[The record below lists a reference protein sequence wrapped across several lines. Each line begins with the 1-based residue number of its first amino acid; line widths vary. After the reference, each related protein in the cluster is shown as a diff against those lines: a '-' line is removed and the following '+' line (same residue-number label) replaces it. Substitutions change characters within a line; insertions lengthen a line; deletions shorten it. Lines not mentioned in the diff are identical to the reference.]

1 MAHCSD
7 CKRDICLNCLNEEHK
22 KHKADF
28 LKAINANNYQIYH
41 FKNLIENE
49 KNILNLFLSN
59 LKIFQSKLIS
69 HINMIK
75 SLLRKEFE
83 FKTDI
88 IEKILNKTFTNI
100 DIQNAKGLLDDN
112 SYQKINKSISDFCK
126 SKTFIEEYNSLKNIF
141 EEVIEKGKY
150 IENKYFSKIRE
161 KFNLNLIPLNNN
173 YYICLNKDSN
183 NLNIIRDISKPNSLK
198 FEYESLF
205 DQSFARNRV
214 SNIEKIILKNNEDV
228 TKELIY

>member
-1 MAHCSD
+1 MKVNSNYFCSVCNEQLEIEKGDLLFTYKINCLNGHKSNNIFIDDLLLKKGFNENIYKCQKHSRKIMAHCSD

-112 SYQKINKSISDFCK
+112 SYQKINCI
-126 SKTFIEEYNSLKNIF
+126 
-141 EEVIEKGKY
+141 
-150 IENKYFSKIRE
+150 
-161 KFNLNLIPLNNN
+161 
-173 YYICLNKDSN
+173 
-183 NLNIIRDISKPNSLK
+183 
-198 FEYESLF
+198 
-205 DQSFARNRV
+205 
-214 SNIEKIILKNNEDV
+214 
-228 TKELIY
+228 